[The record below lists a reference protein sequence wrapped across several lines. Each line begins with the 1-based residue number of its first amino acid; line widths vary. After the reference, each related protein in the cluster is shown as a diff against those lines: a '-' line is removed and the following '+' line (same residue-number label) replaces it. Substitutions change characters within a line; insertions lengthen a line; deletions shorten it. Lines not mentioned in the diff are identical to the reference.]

1 MCWMEN
7 FHPAAS
13 LFAKPPQSLYT
24 YSTDTAQRFILILYY
39 ISVMYNNIS
48 VDLFLEFF
56 VDAASFVGMEGQI
69 VSINVDIP
77 LTCW

>member
-7 FHPAAS
+7 FHPTAS
-13 LFAKPPQSLYT
+13 VFAKPPQILYT
-24 YSTDTAQRFILILYY
+24 YSTDKRFILILYY
-39 ISVMYNNIS
+39 INVMHNNIS

-56 VDAASFVGMEGQI
+56 VDTASVVGVEGQI
-69 VSINVDIP
+69 VSINVGTP